1 METTLQQSKTLHLYR
16 ASGLALFYHNGYYN
30 TSLEELCDTL
40 SLSVDSFK
48 ESFLSKEDFFIGI
61 AQNLILQRI
70 LNLLIEPV
78 AYKQNPFPLIVDMLN
93 TELEAAIENEQDK
106 GFVLGNFIT
115 EFNGKNP
122 RVNKYLIDILKIWEI
137 NLISLLR
144 KSQLDGYVRREVDC
158 LGVANHIISSFIG
171 VRSLM
176 VEGNKRLLSEQFL
189 QQLRYYFNSISSSYT
204 TV

>member
-40 SLSVDSFK
+40 SLSVDTFK

-106 GFVLGNFIT
+106 GFVLGNFI
-115 EFNGKNP
+115 
-122 RVNKYLIDILKIWEI
+122 
-137 NLISLLR
+137 
-144 KSQLDGYVRREVDC
+144 Q
-158 LGVANHIISSFIG
+158 SSMEKTQG
-171 VRSLM
+171 
-176 VEGNKRLLSEQFL
+176 
-189 QQLRYYFNSISSSYT
+189 
-204 TV
+204 